1 MASAQTPLSSLPL
14 PAAVAAAAPP
24 VEKTPEKEA
33 GEKAYAVT
41 ILGERFV
48 GNGLKETRGS

>member
-24 VEKTPEKEA
+24 VEKKPEKEA
-33 GEKAYAVT
+33 GEKAYVVT
-41 ILGERFV
+41 I
-48 GNGLKETRGS
+48 